1 MTILGVHHLAIST
14 PDLDRLAA
22 FYCEQLGFER
32 IFDAEWEPGN
42 RAADRIMALHHTS
55 ARTAMLRGGNLYLE
69 LFEFRAPTPRAA
81 PERRPVCDHGITHL
95 CLLVDDVDAACE
107 RIGLD
112 FHSEPQ
118 DLGGGVRT
126 VYGRDPDGNV
136 VELKQLAGGDGHPVS
151 LRRLQLQGSGVDR
164 ADQLHA

>member
-1 MTILGVHHLAIST
+1 MIIGVHHVAIST

-22 FYCEQLGFER
+22 FYCDELGFER
-32 IFDAEWEPGN
+32 IFDAAWEPGN
-42 RAADRIMALHHTS
+42 VAADAVTGLEGS
-55 ARTAMLRGGNLYLE
+55 AARTAMLRGGNLYLE
-69 LFEFRAPTPRAA
+69 LFEFRAPAPQAA

-95 CLLVDDVDAACE
+95 CLLVDDVDAACKH
-107 RIGLD
+107 IVLD
-112 FHSEPQ
+112 FQSAPQ

-136 VELKQLAGGDGHPVS
+136 VELKELAGGDGHPVS
-151 LRRLQLQGSGVDR
+151 LRRLQLQSTGVDG